1 MGEVLPQG
9 NPPKSLRGQP
19 RTPVRLRAH
28 EKQNG
33 WNQRPRH
40 RHRKE
45 KGDDVGSEVQAK
57 MIEKQVKA
65 MAAPSGMAVL
75 FLSVIRRYLGKR
87 LLGVVIAFCRSCR
100 YAL

>member
-19 RTPVRLRAH
+19 RTLVRLRAR
-28 EKQNG
+28 EKSNCR
-33 WNQRPRH
+33 NQHPGDRH
-40 RHRKE
+40 REE
-45 KGDDVGSEVQAK
+45 KGDDVGSEVRVK

-65 MAAPSGMAVL
+65 MAAPSEMAVP
-75 FLSVIRRYLGKR
+75 FLSVIGRILGKR

>member
-19 RTPVRLRAH
+19 RTPVRLLAH
-28 EKQNG
+28 EKAQR
-33 WNQRPRH
+33 WNQCPRQRH
-40 RHRKE
+40 REE
-45 KGDDVGSEVQAK
+45 KGDDVGSEVRVK
-57 MIEKQVKA
+57 MLEKQVKA
-65 MAAPSGMAVL
+65 IAALSAMAVP
-75 FLSVIRRYLGKR
+75 FLSVIGRILGER

>member
-28 EKQNG
+28 EKAQCR
-33 WNQRPRH
+33 NQCPGDRH
-40 RHRKE
+40 REE
-45 KGDDVGSEVQAK
+45 KGDDVGSEVRVK
-57 MIEKQVKA
+57 MLEKQVKA
-65 MAAPSGMAVL
+65 IAALSAMAVP
-75 FLSVIRRYLGKR
+75 FLSVIGRILGKR

>member
-19 RTPVRLRAH
+19 RTPVRPLAH
-28 EKQNG
+28 EKTQR
-33 WNQRPRH
+33 WNQCPRQ
-40 RHRKE
+40 RHGEE
-45 KGDDVGSEVQAK
+45 KGDDACSDVRVK

-65 MAAPSGMAVL
+65 MAAPSAMAVP
-75 FLSVIRRYLGKR
+75 FLSVIGRFWGKR

>member
-28 EKQNG
+28 EKTQC
-33 WNQRPRH
+33 WNQHPSD

-45 KGDDVGSEVQAK
+45 KGDDVGSKVQVK

-65 MAAPSGMAVL
+65 MAAPSEIAVP
-75 FLSVIRRYLGKR
+75 FLSVIGRFWGKR
-87 LLGVVIAFCRSCR
+87 LLGVVIAFCRSCW

>member
-28 EKQNG
+28 EKAQR
-33 WNQRPRH
+33 WNQCPRQRH
-40 RHRKE
+40 REE
-45 KGDDVGSEVQAK
+45 KGDDVGSEVRVK
-57 MIEKQVKA
+57 MLEKQVKA
-65 MAAPSGMAVL
+65 IAALSAMAVP
-75 FLSVIRRYLGKR
+75 FLSVIGRILGER

>member
-28 EKQNG
+28 EKAQR
-33 WNQRPRH
+33 WNQCSRQRH
-40 RHRKE
+40 REE
-45 KGDDVGSEVQAK
+45 KGDDVGSEVRVK

-65 MAAPSGMAVL
+65 MVAPSAMAVP

>member
-28 EKQNG
+28 EKSNCR
-33 WNQRPRH
+33 NQHPGD

-45 KGDDVGSEVQAK
+45 KGDDVGSEVRFVTFGIFAL
-57 MIEKQVKA
+57 A
-65 MAAPSGMAVL
+65 
-75 FLSVIRRYLGKR
+75 
-87 LLGVVIAFCRSCR
+87 GVRI
-100 YAL
+100 

>member
-19 RTPVRLRAH
+19 RTTVRLRAH
-28 EKQNG
+28 EKAQCR
-33 WNQRPRH
+33 NQCPGDRR
-40 RHRKE
+40 REE
-45 KGDDVGSEVQAK
+45 KGDDVGSEVRVK
-57 MIEKQVKA
+57 MLEKQVKA
-65 MAAPSGMAVL
+65 IAALSAMAVP
-75 FLSVIRRYLGKR
+75 FLSVIGRILGER

>member
-28 EKQNG
+28 EKSDC
-33 WNQRPRH
+33 WNQHPGDRH
-40 RHRKE
+40 REE
-45 KGDDVGSEVQAK
+45 KGDDVGSEVRVK
-57 MIEKQVKA
+57 MLEKQVKA
-65 MAAPSGMAVL
+65 IAALSAMAVP
-75 FLSVIRRYLGKR
+75 FLSVIGRILGER

>member
-9 NPPKSLRGQP
+9 NPPKTLRGQP

-28 EKQNG
+28 EKAQCR
-33 WNQRPRH
+33 NQHPSDRH
-40 RHRKE
+40 REE
-45 KGDDVGSEVQAK
+45 KGDDVGSEVRVK
-57 MIEKQVKA
+57 MLEKQVKA
-65 MAAPSGMAVL
+65 IAALSAMAVP
-75 FLSVIRRYLGKR
+75 FLSVIGRILGER